1 MTKVTAASPPPS
13 SPGPSSPGPQ
23 TPPYDLPPSIL
34 SESERLMAAYDDLLR
49 RTEEFSRLVAD
60 QVRDD
65 PEQVADLVQQLSE
78 SAKVVFQRWT
88 LPILYMLSLEPAH
101 ELRYS
106 QIRSFVHGISGRSL
120 SLTLDEMERRGL
132 LSRKVSNDRPP
143 HVTYA
148 LTPRGQT
155 LSSLSFPMV
164 LHLNMTPAL
173 REQLSPGKAETPK
186 GKPAAKG
193 RARP

>member
-1 MTKVTAASPPPS
+1 MTKVTAASPSS
-13 SPGPSSPGPQ
+13 SPA
-23 TPPYDLPPSIL
+23 YDLPPSIL
-34 SESERLMAAYDDLLR
+34 SASEPLMAAYDDLLR
-49 RTEEFSRLVAD
+49 RSEAFSRLVVD

-65 PEQVADLVQQLSE
+65 PEQVADLVQQLAE
-78 SAKVVFQRWT
+78 AAKVVFQRWT

-106 QIRSFVHGISGRSL
+106 QIRAFVHGISGRSL

-132 LSRKVSNDRPP
+132 LVRTVSNDRPP
-143 HVTYA
+143 HVTYG
-148 LTPRGQT
+148 LTPRGQV

-173 REQLSPGKAETPK
+173 REQLRPGKGAPV
-186 GKPAAKG
+186 KPEAKAKQPTKSAAG
-193 RARP
+193 RR